1 MAVALTPNEKVNIL
15 VVDDLPQKHVV
26 FRTVLDDLGENV
38 VTVTSGREAL
48 REVMERPFAVILL
61 DVNMPGMDGFETASL
76 LRSYP
81 RTANTPIIFI
91 TAYIDDVDAIRGY
104 ALGAV
109 DYISSP
115 VIPEILRSKV
125 RVFVEMYRM
134 NRQLLHRA
142 SEQEALARA
151 EAQRI
156 AADQARRRADFLA
169 NASLLMTRSLDV
181 QATIS
186 QVFDVVVPSLA
197 DLAIVSLV
205 DEDGQP
211 CQTIWRSNSAVQQEP
226 GLAESD
232 AIREGKLAV
241 ERELEEWISRV
252 LQTGEP
258 HKFNASELELIK
270 LSALTRTAGSSQ
282 SVHSPFAKSDAR
294 LLPLPVEELSIYPL
308 LTGASKRGTLT
319 LGLVKVPSDVG
330 DASLAMEVASR
341 ASVALE
347 NAFLFSAIQDGDRRK
362 NEFLAMLAHEL
373 RNPLAPVRNAV
384 QVLKT
389 VGSEDSVVS
398 WARDIIGVQVDHM
411 VRIVDDLL
419 DVSRIAR
426 GSITLTC
433 ESVSLATV
441 LERAMDT
448 SKPHLVNREQIF
460 TYEPSSEDAII
471 EGDIVRLAQI
481 VSNLLNN
488 ASKFSP
494 PGGHVTLSAQF
505 EGHVATIMVSD
516 DGQGIDPAFLPHVF
530 DLFVQGDTSL
540 DRSQGG
546 LGIGLTLVRQLT
558 EMHNGTVECFSAG
571 LDRGSRFIV
580 RLPALKP
587 VQRQASAN
595 NVVAILRTRK
605 LRVLVVDDVA
615 ASVESLT
622 MLLNLQGHEVRS
634 VLDGISALEVAQ
646 SFLPDAVIL
655 DIGLPGMNGYE
666 VAKHLRSDKRFTN
679 TLLIALTGYGQE
691 EDHRRTAEAGID
703 EHFVKP
709 ADLDRLFRVIATY
722 AGSARFTGLGGPG
735 NSEVGPRYGRMEE

>member
-1 MAVALTPNEKVNIL
+1 MAIVFAPNEKVNVL

-26 FRTVLDDLGENV
+26 FRTVLEDLGENV

-48 REVMERPFAVILL
+48 REVLERPFAVILL

-104 ALGAV
+104 SLGAV

-151 EAQRI
+151 EAQRA
-156 AADQARRRADFLA
+156 AADQARWRADFLA
-169 NASLLMTRSLDV
+169 NASHLMTKSLDV

-186 QVFDVVVPSLA
+186 KVLDVVVPSLA
-197 DLAIVSLV
+197 DLAIISLV
-205 DEDGQP
+205 GEDGKP
-211 CQTIWRSNSAVQQEP
+211 SQTKWRLSTAVQQGT
-226 GLAESD
+226 GLVDMRAQRGGE
-232 AIREGKLAV
+232 LAV
-241 ERELEEWISRV
+241 EQELEEWIGRV
-252 LQTGEP
+252 LQSGKP
-258 HKFNASELELIK
+258 HKLNASELELIK
-270 LSALTRTAGSSQ
+270 LHALTRCAGSS
-282 SVHSPFAKSDAR
+282 HSSHSLFAKSDTGM
-294 LLPLPVEELSIYPL
+294 LSLTIEELSIYPL
-308 LTGASKRGTLT
+308 LTGASKRGALT
-319 LGLVKVPSDVG
+319 LGLVKARTDAG
-330 DASLAMEVASR
+330 DASLANEVVSR
-341 ASVALE
+341 ASIALE
-347 NAFLFSAIQDGDRRK
+347 NAFLFSAIQEGDRRK

-384 QVLKT
+384 HVLRT
-389 VGSEDSVVS
+389 AGSQDSVVS

-426 GSITLTC
+426 GSVTLC
-433 ESVSLATV
+433 RESVSLATV

-448 SKPHLVNREQIF
+448 SKPHFVERGQTF
-460 TYEPSSEDAII
+460 TYEPSGEDAVID
-471 EGDIVRLAQI
+471 GDIVRLAQV

-494 PGGHVTLSAQF
+494 AGGHVMLSADF
-505 EGHVATIMVSD
+505 DGNVATIKVND
-516 DGQGIDPAFLPHVF
+516 DGQGIDAAFLPHVF
-530 DLFVQGDTSL
+530 DLFVQGDMSL

-571 LDRGSRFIV
+571 VNRGAQFVV
-580 RLPALKP
+580 RLPARKP
-587 VQRQASAN
+587 VRRPLSPS
-595 NVVAILRTRK
+595 NVVPILRSRT

-622 MLLNLQGHEVRS
+622 MLLDLQGYEVRS
-634 VLDGISALEVAQ
+634 ALDGISALKVAD
-646 SFLPDAVIL
+646 SFLPDAVLL

-666 VAKHLRSDKRFTN
+666 VARHLRSDERFRD
-679 TLLIALTGYGQE
+679 TLLVALTGYGQD
-691 EDHRRTAEAGID
+691 EDRRRTTEAGID

-709 ADLDRLFRVIATY
+709 ADLDRLFHIIGSY
-722 AGSARFTGLGGPG
+722 ADSTRGPKSGGPQALT
-735 NSEVGPRYGRMEE
+735 R

>member
-1 MAVALTPNEKVNIL
+1 MAIAFAPNEKVNIL

-26 FRTVLDDLGENV
+26 FRTVLEDLGENV

-48 REVMERPFAVILL
+48 REVMERAFAVILL

-156 AADQARRRADFLA
+156 AADLARRRADFLA
-169 NASLLMTRSLDV
+169 NATLLMTRSLDV

-186 QVFDVVVPSLA
+186 QVLDVVVPSLA

-205 DEDGQP
+205 DEEGKP
-211 CQTIWRSNSAVQQEP
+211 CQTIWRSSSAVQQEP
-226 GLAESD
+226 GLAD
-232 AIREGKLAV
+232 LHAIREGELAV
-241 ERELEEWISRV
+241 GRELEEWISRV
-252 LQTGEP
+252 LHTGEP
-258 HKFNASELELIK
+258 HKLNASELELIE
-270 LSALTRTAGSSQ
+270 LSALTRSTSSSR
-282 SVHSPFAKSDAR
+282 SVHSPFARSDAR
-294 LLPLPVEELSIYPL
+294 LLPLPVKELSIYPL
-308 LTGASKRGTLT
+308 LTGVFKRGALT
-319 LGLVKVPSDVG
+319 LGHVNTPSDVG
-330 DASLAMEVASR
+330 DASLALEVTSR
-341 ASVALE
+341 ASIALE
-347 NAFLFSAIQDGDRRK
+347 NAFLFSAIQDADRRK

-384 QVLKT
+384 QVLRT

-398 WARDIIGVQVDHM
+398 WAREIIGVQVDHM

-426 GSITLTC
+426 GSITLSC
-433 ESVSLATV
+433 ESVSLATL
-441 LERAMDT
+441 LERAIDT
-448 SKPHLVNREQIF
+448 SKPHLVDRGQTF
-460 TYEPSSEDAII
+460 TYEPCTEDSII

-494 PGGHVTLSAQF
+494 PGGHVLLSAEF
-505 EGHVATIMVSD
+505 DGHVTTITVSD
-516 DGQGIDPAFLPHVF
+516 DGQGIDPTFLPHVF

-571 LDRGSRFIV
+571 VDRGARFVV
-580 RLPALKP
+580 RLPARKP
-587 VQRQASAN
+587 VQRQLSPS
-595 NVVAILRTRK
+595 NVVPILRNRTV
-605 LRVLVVDDVA
+605 RVLVVDDVA
-615 ASVESLT
+615 ASMESLT
-622 MLLNLQGHEVRS
+622 ILLELQGHQVRS
-634 VLDGISALEVAQ
+634 ALDGISALEVAQ

-666 VAKHLRSDKRFTN
+666 VAKQLRSDKRFTN

-709 ADLDRLFRVIATY
+709 ADLDRLFRVITTY
-722 AGSARFTGLGGPG
+722 AGSTRFAGSGGPG
-735 NSEVGPRYGRMEE
+735 TGEVGPLYGRMEE